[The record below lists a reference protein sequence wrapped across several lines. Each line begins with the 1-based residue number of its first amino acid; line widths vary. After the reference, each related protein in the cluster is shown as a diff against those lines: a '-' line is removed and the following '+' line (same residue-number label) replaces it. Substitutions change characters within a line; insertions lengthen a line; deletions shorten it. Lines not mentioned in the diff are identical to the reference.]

1 MRIGA
6 RFCVRHTRRI
16 RDAYCQQRRN
26 RIYIYTILHIRGCC
40 LLFFPLNTKCVSFLL
55 LKSQLRPAMLPFP
68 NVRKLL
74 QSAEKMLQ
82 VAYEIVQ
89 WKLI

>member
-1 MRIGA
+1 
-6 RFCVRHTRRI
+6 
-16 RDAYCQQRRN
+16 
-26 RIYIYTILHIRGCC
+26 
-40 LLFFPLNTKCVSFLL
+40 
-55 LKSQLRPAMLPFP
+55 MLPFP